1 MGYMPA
7 SMQILSIYGR
17 CKCMLDKVTSPS
29 MVRKIREYYGVDAEK
44 IVESLEIE
52 KLLEVPGLGKKTALS
67 ILRKAYELKTGEVF
81 QDILSDDALE
91 VYEDIL
97 QLLQEYPCTQQG
109 KNRVLVLYP
118 VMNPD
123 IIEKRL
129 AYSEKA
135 LEFVRGLTPEQLKQL
150 LENLRKLKPITPPK
164 KRKFRDRVIATDMV
178 DAYTEL
184 KNEYCDVLFIEDPQD
199 ISSLEQYPLVFYVY
213 TGESTLYDYLL
224 EQSDVQILL
233 DDFTIEAVIPELE
246 IEQFTQNEQT
256 ILLMWEISQ
265 ILQVNDA
272 KLREIR
278 DALLSLKEETVH
290 EDTNIE
296 RLITDLE
303 KELNRKFDEAMQ
315 KEQIALKG
323 NEILTMMQQMHTDPV
338 QALKKSIP
346 DSVVVLYDEL
356 ISEANK
362 RLSDAINVRAEVFSL
377 ELVYPIEADEKRIEQ
392 LQDELRKAQSLK
404 GFRARRDAAL
414 IGRYWEYILEKER
427 EMHELDFKTA
437 LGRFLADYGM
447 TPPEFVDDG
456 LSFTKGLNLMVKNPQ
471 PVNYKI
477 GETPHEF
484 TTSDRIVVVTGAN
497 SGGKTTL
504 LETVLHLQILAQMGL
519 FVPAQKLYC
528 PLFEEILYMRK
539 PKSQDA
545 GAFEST
551 ITRLIPLALSQT
563 KKLVLI
569 DELEAITEPGSAA
582 KIIASFLNFLG
593 QNKNT
598 LCVLVTHLGKE
609 ISELSEA
616 RIDGIEASGLDENLE
631 LIVNR
636 QPVFGKLGK
645 STPELIVEK
654 LFKKSAGAQKDIYK
668 RILQDF
674 GTS

>member
-1 MGYMPA
+1 
-7 SMQILSIYGR
+7 
-17 CKCMLDKVTSPS
+17 
-29 MVRKIREYYGVDAEK
+29 MVRKIREFYGVDAEK

-52 KLLEVPGLGKKTALS
+52 KLLEVPGLGRKTALS

-97 QLLQEYPCTQQG
+97 QLVQEYPCTRQG

-129 AYSEKA
+129 SYSEKA
-135 LEFVRGLTPEQLKQL
+135 LEFVQGLTPEQLKKL
-150 LENLRKLKPITPPK
+150 LESLRKLKPITPPK
-164 KRKFRDRVIATDMV
+164 KRKFRDRVIATDVV

-213 TGESTLYDYLL
+213 TGESVLYDYLL

-233 DDFTIEAVIPELE
+233 DDFTIEAVIPELQ

-265 ILQVNDA
+265 ILQVNDT

-290 EDTNIE
+290 EDINIE
-296 RLITDLE
+296 RLVNDLE

-338 QALKKSIP
+338 QALKRSIP
-346 DSVVVLYDEL
+346 NSVISLYDEL
-356 ISEANK
+356 IAEAN
-362 RLSDAINVRAEVFSL
+362 RNLSDAIKVQAEVFSL

-392 LQDELRKAQSLK
+392 LQDELRKTQSLK
-404 GFRARRDAAL
+404 GFKARRDAAL

-437 LGRFLADYGM
+437 LGRFLADYDM
-447 TPPEFVDDG
+447 TPPEFIDNG

-519 FVPAQKLYC
+519 FIPAQKGYC

-582 KIIASFLNFLG
+582 KIIASFLNFLA

-609 ISELSEA
+609 ISELSKA

-631 LIVNR
+631 LIVSR
-636 QPVFGKLGK
+636 QPVFGTLGK

-654 LFKKSAGAQKDIYK
+654 LFKKSTGAQKEIYR

-674 GTS
+674 GIS